1 MRRSRRR
8 RTSASDWQPV
18 AVVVNDPGALWPN
31 SNWWINPTISAEVAF
46 ALHDASELVQVVFEP
61 TKDKRAWKPHDEKAN
76 RERWRGI
83 AEGASNGDPKRY
95 WGFMQPL
102 PTPRQAR
109 RAQEKLAERSREVAP
124 KATPP
129 PPPATRK
136 RTPKATPA
144 TRKRATKA
152 SAAKSPATR
161 KSAAKANAAKSPA
174 TRKSTSKAS
183 TATSPAT
190 RKSTS
195 KASAATSPATR
206 KSTSKASAAASPATR
221 KSTSKASAATSPATR
236 KGTSKASAA
245 TSPPARKSTSKAS
258 TATSSATPPTT
269 QGRAKKATA
278 RRSRTTAKKRSS
290 ARATR
295 TTRKKTTRAAPK
307 ASASKRTARA
317 EWADAA
323 LEATLADA
331 HIPSLVNALV
341 HLTGDATLIRGDIR
355 PTSQL
360 FGDPQGGIA
369 PADQEAIRK
378 RALEALKAHRDA
390 GFPALPQPSPE
401 LVKEMVDFIIGAE
414 LDASY
419 GEFLLSELKIFDEDP
434 YAVSFDDVPAARR
447 NFHVVVVG
455 AGMSGLLAAI
465 RLKQAG
471 IPYTVFEKNA
481 DVGGTWF
488 ENRYPGCRV
497 DSPNHTYSY
506 SFAPNDWPNHFSPQQ
521 VLLDYFN
528 RIADENGIRENI
540 RFATEVTEARFVD
553 DNAWEVTVSGP
564 KGDETLRAN
573 AIISAVGQ
581 LNRPKLPQI
590 DGGDSFRGPAF
601 HTARWEAEHDLA
613 GKRIAVIG
621 TGASAFQTVPEIAQA
636 AERVTVFQRTPPW
649 VAPRA
654 EYHDA
659 ISDAKHWLLNNVPFY
674 AKWHRFWMFWTT
686 AEGLL
691 AMVRRDPDWRDARS
705 VSEANDQLR
714 AMLTANIEAMV
725 GDDPEL
731 YAKCVPDYPPAGKR
745 MLVDNGHWFRA
756 LKRDNVELVTD
767 PIANINANGIETE
780 SGRQVDADVLIY
792 ATGFHAS
799 RLLFPMRIYGKDG
812 VELHERWGADPRAY
826 LGIVV
831 PGYPNLFC
839 CYGPNTNIVV
849 NGSII
854 FFSECEVRYIMGCL
868 RLLMERGDAAMD
880 CLADVHDAYNER
892 IDAGNIGM
900 AWGAENV
907 SSWYK
912 NEHGRVTQNWP
923 FTLLEFWQQTK
934 APTATDFAFS

>member
-8 RTSASDWQPV
+8 KTSASDWQPV

-31 SNWWINPTISAEVAF
+31 SNWWINPTANAEVAF
-46 ALHDASELVQVVFEP
+46 ALHDSSELVQVVFEP
-61 TKDKRAWKPHDEKAN
+61 TKDKRAWKPHEEKTN

-83 AEGASNGDPKRY
+83 AEGASNSEPKRY
-95 WGFMQPL
+95 WGFMQLL

-109 RAQEKLAERSREVAP
+109 RAQEKQAERSRDVAA

-129 PPPATRK
+129 SPPATRK
-136 RTPKATPA
+136 RTS
-144 TRKRATKA
+144 KA
-152 SAAKSPATR
+152 SAATARGTR
-161 KSAAKANAAKSPA
+161 KSA
-174 TRKSTSKAS
+174 
-183 TATSPAT
+183 
-190 RKSTS
+190 S

-206 KSTSKASAAASPATR
+206 KSAPKASAATSSATRKRTSKASAAASPATRKRTSKASAAASPATR
-221 KSTSKASAATSPATR
+221 KSTSKASAATAPATR
-236 KGTSKASAA
+236 KRAPKASAA
-245 TSPPARKSTSKAS
+245 TS
-258 TATSSATPPTT
+258 TAT
-269 QGRAKKATA
+269 QGSTKKATV
-278 RRSRTTAKKRSS
+278 RRSRTQPKNSPAKKNTPAKKKRAS

-295 TTRKKTTRAAPK
+295 KRTAPN

-317 EWADAA
+317 DWADAA

-341 HLTGDATLIRGDIR
+341 HLTGDASLIRGDVR

-378 RALEALKAHRDA
+378 RALDALKAHRDA

-419 GEFLLSELKIFDEDP
+419 GEFLLSELKIFNEDP
-434 YAVSFDDVPAARR
+434 YAVSFNDVPAARR

-812 VELHERWGADPRAY
+812 VELRERWGADPRAY

-880 CLADVHDAYNER
+880 CLADVHDAYNEK
-892 IDAGNIGM
+892 IDAGNLGM